1 MSFSSDCFTSLL
13 TFNNLIVICL
23 GMGFC
28 VDLFEEFLVSVVL
41 QFLLAIILSDPFLIL
56 VLRLK
61 LHAGPFD
68 IVL

>member
-41 QFLLAIILSDPFLIL
+41 QFLLTIILSDPFLIL

>member
-28 VDLFEEFLVSVVL
+28 VDPFEEFLVSVVL
-41 QFLLAIILSDPFLIL
+41 QFLLTIILSDPFLIL